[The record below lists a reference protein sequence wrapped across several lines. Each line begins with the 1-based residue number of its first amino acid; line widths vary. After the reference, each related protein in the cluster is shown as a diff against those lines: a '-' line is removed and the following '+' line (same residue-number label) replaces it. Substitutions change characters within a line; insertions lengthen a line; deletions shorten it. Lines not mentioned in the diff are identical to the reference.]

1 MSLGSGWRSLGGRVW
16 RRIHGEQTASTP
28 HLDRASLA
36 ADVARAPP
44 RWCLVVDLQGRV
56 LLANRALLDLT
67 NYRESELVG
76 RLIFDTLVIAEDAAP
91 ARASLRQAATL
102 GTVPPVE
109 ADWLDRQGG
118 RHRIHIHSN
127 VLADRDGAPRAV
139 AYVGTD
145 VTKHHQL
152 QTELRE
158 RAETDA
164 LTGLR
169 NRAALLTA
177 LRTALA
183 PDAERSNGSVG
194 LLFCD
199 DGFKKVNDRH
209 GHLVGD
215 AVLIEVGR
223 RLLALTQRP
232 QVVSRL
238 GSDEFLVL
246 APAATPTS
254 LHRLSEAIE
263 KDLQR
268 PFSPGMVRSPSA
280 SASAQPSGR
289 PATTRASSSSTR
301 TATCTESRPPL
312 LARIAASPRHS
323 NPESKKAPQAV
334 PVAGTA
340 DPPVPAKPRVVR
352 PVAVGPPLHDERQ
365 RARYPATIRSLAA
378 PC

>member
-1 MSLGSGWRSLGGRVW
+1 MLVGPGWRSLGGRVW
-16 RRIHGEQTASTP
+16 RRLQGEQTASTLP
-28 HLDRASLA
+28 FDRASVA
-36 ADVARAPP
+36 ADVVESTAALV
-44 RWCLVVDLQGRV
+44 CVVDLQGRV

-67 NYRESELVG
+67 GFQEHELVG
-76 RLIFDTLVIAEDAAP
+76 RLIFDTLVIAEDAEP
-91 ARASLRQAATL
+91 ARASLRQAATV

-118 RHRIHIHSN
+118 RHRIHMHSS
-127 VLADRDGAPRAV
+127 VLRYHDGAARAV

-145 VTKHHQL
+145 VTEHRQL

-169 NRAALLTA
+169 NRAALLSA

-183 PDAERSNGSVG
+183 PGDERSSESVG

-199 DGFKKVNDRH
+199 LDGFKKVNDRH

-215 AVLIEVGR
+215 TVLVEVGR
-223 RLLALTQRP
+223 RLLTLTRPP

-238 GSDEFLVL
+238 GGDEFLVL

-254 LHRLSEAIE
+254 LHHLSQAIE

-268 PFSPGMVRSPSA
+268 PFV
-280 SASAQPSGR
+280 
-289 PATTRASSSSTR
+289 TRHGEISIGVS
-301 TATCTESRPPL
+301 
-312 LARIAASPRHS
+312 I
-323 NPESKKAPQAV
+323 
-334 PVAGTA
+334 GTA
-340 DPPVPAKPRVVR
+340 LGETGDDPTQLIEHADRHMYGVKTTSARE
-352 PVAVGPPLHDERQ
+352 H
-365 RARYPATIRSLAA
+365 RAFSARFEP
-378 PC
+378 

>member
-1 MSLGSGWRSLGGRVW
+1 MVVGSGWRSLGGRVW
-16 RRIHGEQTASTP
+16 RRFHGDQTASSP
-28 HLDRASLA
+28 HLDRASVA
-36 ADVARAPP
+36 ADVVESTSALV
-44 RWCLVVDLQGRV
+44 CVVDLQGRV
-56 LLANRALLDLT
+56 LLANLALLDLT
-67 NYRESELVG
+67 SYHERELVG

-91 ARASLRQAATL
+91 ARASLQQAATL

-109 ADWLDRQGG
+109 ADWLDRHGG
-118 RHRIHIHSN
+118 RHRIHMHSN
-127 VLADRDGAPRAV
+127 VLWDRDGAPSAV

-145 VTKHHQL
+145 VTEHRQL

-183 PDAERSNGSVG
+183 PDAERSSESVG

-199 DGFKKVNDRH
+199 LDGFKKVNDRH

-223 RLLALTQRP
+223 RLLALTEPP

-238 GSDEFLVL
+238 GGDEFIVL

-254 LHRLSEAIE
+254 LHRLSQAIE
-263 KDLQR
+263 QDLQR
-268 PFSPGMVRSPSA
+268 PFI
-280 SASAQPSGR
+280 
-289 PATTRASSSSTR
+289 TRHGEISIGVS
-301 TATCTESRPPL
+301 
-312 LARIAASPRHS
+312 I
-323 NPESKKAPQAV
+323 
-334 PVAGTA
+334 GTA
-340 DPPVPAKPRVVR
+340 LGEVGDDPSQLIEHADRHMYGVKTTS
-352 PVAVGPPLHDERQ
+352 
-365 RARYPATIRSLAA
+365 AREDRDLSA
-378 PC
+378 PIEP

>member
-1 MSLGSGWRSLGGRVW
+1 MVVGSGWRSLGGRVW
-16 RRIHGEQTASTP
+16 RRFHGEQTASTP
-28 HLDRASLA
+28 QLDRASVA
-36 ADVARAPP
+36 ADLVESTTALV
-44 RWCLVVDLQGRV
+44 CVVDLHGCV

-67 NYRESELVG
+67 NFHEDELVG
-76 RLIFDTLVIAEDAAP
+76 RPIFDTLVIAEDAAP
-91 ARASLRQAATL
+91 ARASLRQAATV

-118 RHRIHIHSN
+118 RHRIHMHSS
-127 VLADRDGAPRAV
+127 VLRDRDGAAHAV
-139 AYVGTD
+139 AYVGSD
-145 VTKHHQL
+145 VTEHRQL

-183 PDAERSNGSVG
+183 PDAERSSESVG

-199 DGFKKVNDRH
+199 LDGFKKVNDRH

-223 RLLALTQRP
+223 RLLGLTEPP

-238 GSDEFLVL
+238 GGDEFIVL

-254 LHRLSEAIE
+254 LHRLSQAIE
-263 KDLQR
+263 QDLQR
-268 PFSPGMVRSPSA
+268 PFLTRHGEISIGVSIGTALGVTGDDPSQLIEHA
-280 SASAQPSGR
+280 DRHMYGVK
-289 PATTRASSSSTR
+289 TT
-301 TATCTESRPPL
+301 
-312 LARIAASPRHS
+312 SPREDRAFS
-323 NPESKKAPQAV
+323 APFE
-334 PVAGTA
+334 P
-340 DPPVPAKPRVVR
+340 
-352 PVAVGPPLHDERQ
+352 
-365 RARYPATIRSLAA
+365 
-378 PC
+378 

>member
-1 MSLGSGWRSLGGRVW
+1 MILGPGWRSLGGRVW
-16 RRIHGEQTASTP
+16 RGFKGEQTASTRQ
-28 HLDRASLA
+28 LDRASVA
-36 ADVARAPP
+36 ADVVESTTALV
-44 RWCLVVDLQGRV
+44 CVVDLQGCV

-67 NYRESELVG
+67 GYQEHELVG
-76 RLIFDTLVIAEDAAP
+76 RLIFDTLVIAEDATP
-91 ARASLRQAATL
+91 ARASLRQAATV

-118 RHRIHIHSN
+118 RHRIHMHSS
-127 VLADRDGAPRAV
+127 VLRDGDGGARAV

-145 VTKHHQL
+145 VTEHRQL

-183 PDAERSNGSVG
+183 PDTERSSEPVG

-199 DGFKKVNDRH
+199 LDGFKKVNDRH

-215 AVLIEVGR
+215 AVLTEVGR
-223 RLLALTQRP
+223 RLLALTQPP

-238 GSDEFLVL
+238 GGDEFLVL

-254 LHRLSEAIE
+254 IHRLSTGHPGRPSATVCHQARR
-263 KDLQR
+263 DLHRRQYRHSPRGDRRR
-268 PFSPGMVRSPSA
+268 PDPAHRLRRPPHVRS
-280 SASAQPSGR
+280 QNHV
-289 PATTRASSSSTR
+289 
-301 TATCTESRPPL
+301 L
-312 LARIAASPRHS
+312 LARIAPSPRAS
-323 NPESKKAPQAV
+323 DPEPESAPQGVRLAV
-334 PVAGTA
+334 IRGVCARRAGRPLVCDEPSG
-340 DPPVPAKPRVVR
+340 DPSWTEAGRTCR
-352 PVAVGPPLHDERQ
+352 WWLLLR
-365 RARYPATIRSLAA
+365 
-378 PC
+378 